1 MNWTPFNLSRTWA
14 PAVSAWFLDEEF
26 ATERRVAGARAVQ
39 HSAEPTMTR
48 TRTHRRP
55 TLVARSGR
63 SAQGTSHAQLAAMRL
78 RNQRL
83 VAPHCA
89 AAEDVVAWLGAVQAQ
104 DYAGA
109 KWAVAQRMRR
119 GSDAAVE
126 AALQSGALLRT
137 HVLRPTWHFVRPRDL
152 RAWLKLSAPRVHAA
166 MAGPNRQLA
175 LDAATFA
182 RSDALLAKALQ
193 GGQRTRSELARAL
206 ERGGIVTEDGVRM
219 AHLLMHAE
227 LEAVICSG
235 ARRGK
240 QFTYAAFDERV
251 PKAAPPSREQALAE
265 LTLRYFQSHGPAL
278 AQDYA
283 WWSGLTLGEAR
294 AGIALIAAQLEEI
307 AVAGKTYFC
316 TRGRTKSTGDTT
328 LHLLPNF
335 DEHIVAYKD
344 RHASFDPRIAAS
356 RSQALASPGIV
367 LNGQLIGGWR
377 RTLERDAV
385 CIEAKPLVPLTRAER
400 AQLREA
406 GDDYGR
412 FLGVSVRYR

>member
-1 MNWTPFNLSRTWA
+1 
-14 PAVSAWFLDEEF
+14 
-26 ATERRVAGARAVQ
+26 
-39 HSAEPTMTR
+39 
-48 TRTHRRP
+48 
-55 TLVARSGR
+55 
-63 SAQGTSHAQLAAMRL
+63 MRL

-83 VAPHCA
+83 VAPHGS

-119 GSDAAVE
+119 GSAAAVE

-137 HVLRPTWHFVRPRDL
+137 HVLRPTWHFVRPSDL
-152 RAWLKLSAPRVHAA
+152 RAWLTLSAPRVHAA

-182 RSDALLAKALQ
+182 RSDAILAKALQ
-193 GGQRTRSELARAL
+193 GGQQCTRNELARAL
-206 ERGGIVTEDGVRM
+206 ESRGIVVKDGVRM

-240 QFTYAAFDERV
+240 QFTYAAFEQRV
-251 PKAAPPSREQALAE
+251 PKAATPSREQALAE

-294 AGIALIAAQLEEI
+294 TGIALIATQLEEI

-316 TRGRTKSTGDTT
+316 TRGRTRSTGDDT

-335 DEHIVAYKD
+335 DEHIVAYTD
-344 RHASFDPRIAAS
+344 RHASFDPRIAVS
-356 RSQALASPGIV
+356 RSQALANPGII
-367 LNGQLIGGWR
+367 LNGQLIGGWWR
-377 RTLERDAV
+377 KLERDAV
-385 CIEAKPLVPLTRAER
+385 RLEAKPLVPLTRAQR
-400 AQLREA
+400 AKLREA

-412 FLGVSVRYR
+412 FLGMPVRWTGK

>member
-1 MNWTPFNLSRTWA
+1 
-14 PAVSAWFLDEEF
+14 
-26 ATERRVAGARAVQ
+26 
-39 HSAEPTMTR
+39 
-48 TRTHRRP
+48 
-55 TLVARSGR
+55 
-63 SAQGTSHAQLAAMRL
+63 MRL

-83 VAPHCA
+83 VAPRCA
-89 AAEDVVAWLGAVQAQ
+89 GAEDVVAWLGAVQAQ

-126 AALQSGALLRT
+126 TALHSGALLRT
-137 HVLRPTWHFVRPRDL
+137 HVLRPTWHFVRPVDL

-166 MAGPNRQLA
+166 MAGTNRQLA

-182 RSDALLAKALQ
+182 RSAAILAKTLH
-193 GGQRTRSELARAL
+193 GGQHRTRSELARAL
-206 ERGGIVTEDGVRM
+206 ERGGIVAKDGVRM

-235 ARRGK
+235 PRRGK

-251 PKAAPPSREQALAE
+251 PKAAPASRESALAE

-316 TRGRTKSTGDTT
+316 TRGRTKPTDHDT

-344 RHASFDPRIAAS
+344 RHASFDPRVAAS
-356 RSQALASPGIV
+356 RSQALANPGIV
-367 LNGQLIGGWR
+367 LNGQLIGGWW

-385 CIEAKPLVPLTRAER
+385 RIEAKLLVPLTRAER
-400 AQLREA
+400 AKLREA

-412 FLGVSVRYR
+412 FLGMSVRWTGQ